1 MSRLSPIDAP
11 LLEAIAEALKAS
23 ARKVFSSTDL
33 LSFLEEKILSLQSD
47 ARPKDVL
54 ARLLEAGQLTGVS
67 LKSPDYPPINRY
79 AVGDPSPFE
88 LAQSLRG
95 GTYLSH
101 ASAVSLL
108 GLNDQ
113 IPKTLYV
120 NKEQSPKP
128 VPTTSLS
135 QERLDR
141 AFQASPRRSNYVFRH
156 GEYHFVL
163 LSGKSTQDFG
173 VNAMP
178 GPHGEP
184 LRVTDLER
192 TLLDISV
199 RPIYA
204 GGVYQVLEAY
214 RTAAARVSVPG
225 LLEALRKLD
234 YVYPY
239 HQVIGFYL
247 EKAGLSAEQTKP
259 FRDLGLNWDFY
270 LTHGL
275 RDFEHVPSWRLF
287 VPRGF

>member
-1 MSRLSPIDAP
+1 MSRVPDIPAP
-11 LLEAIAEALKAS
+11 VLAAITQALQAS
-23 ARKVFSSTDL
+23 ARKVFSVTDL
-33 LSFLEEKILSLQSD
+33 LSFLEEQTRILNSD
-47 ARPKDVL
+47 VRPKDIL
-54 ARLLEAGQLTGVS
+54 ARLLEGGQLTEVS
-67 LKSPDYPPINRY
+67 LKSPDYPAITRY

-88 LAQSLRG
+88 LAQSIRSG
-95 GTYLSH
+95 AYLSH

-113 IPKTLYV
+113 IPTTLYV

-128 VPTTSLS
+128 IPTTPLS

-141 AFQASPRRSNYVFRH
+141 AFRASPRRSNYIFRH
-156 GEYHFVL
+156 AEDHFVL
-163 LSGKSTQDFG
+163 LSGKNTMDFG
-173 VNAMP
+173 VESMT
-178 GPHGEP
+178 GPQGEP
-184 LRVTDLER
+184 LRVTSLER
-192 TLLDISV
+192 TLLDIAV

-214 RTAAARVSVPG
+214 KTAASRLSVSR

-239 HQVIGFYL
+239 HQAIGFYL
-247 EKAGLSAEQTKP
+247 EKAGLPEAQTRP